1 MASKFIDILPI
12 ELYIA
17 SRYVSA
23 NLKQSL
29 IIMLAVG
36 IGVALIVFIPSIN
49 LSFFQYFLDKT
60 VQNAPHITLTRE
72 LDTMPRTKQ
81 AVETVLQQESPQAR
95 LLFSD
100 QTNTRRRNISA
111 YKRLMTELG
120 RFPGVTAVAPSVR
133 EQVIIV
139 KGSQNRTAS
148 LQGIVPSLEIAVSSL
163 KTDVIEGNLE
173 AMGPN
178 DVFLGSALADE
189 LNAGVGD
196 RIQLITPYGSRSYKV
211 TGLIKTG
218 VYQQDL
224 STIVQPL
231 ESAQKLLS
239 LENQVT
245 NIGVKIKDIYQAENT
260 ARILANLY
268 QLKARSWM
276 EDNKIFLDQI
286 GNFRVII
293 AVINFLIVF
302 AAATSIT
309 SILIMVV
316 ASKSKE
322 IGILKAM
329 GTAPNAIMRL
339 FIIQGIGLSVLG
351 IVAGF
356 IGAYG
361 LITLYNLSPMAKS
374 ETILGIQRP
383 PTVMNTEFA
392 ILAIIYALISS
403 ILASLFP
410 AWRASRLDPV
420 EAINQ

>member
-1 MASKFIDILPI
+1 MASRFVDWLPI

-60 VQNAPHITLTRE
+60 VQNAAHITLTRE
-72 LDTMPRTKQ
+72 LDTMPRDQVVVTQ
-81 AVETVLQQESPQAR
+81 ALQAERQTAR
-95 LLFSD
+95 VLFSD
-100 QTNTRRRNISA
+100 QTNIRRRNINA
-111 YKRLMTELG
+111 YRRLLAELQK
-120 RFPGVTAVAPSVR
+120 FPGITAVSPSVR
-133 EQVIIV
+133 DQVIVV

-148 LQGIVPSLEIAVSSL
+148 LQGIIPEQENRVTHLEDDVVEGQLSS
-163 KTDVIEGNLE
+163 
-173 AMGPN
+173 MGPN
-178 DVFLGSALADE
+178 DVFLGSALAEE

-196 RIQLITPYGSRSYKV
+196 RVQLITPYGNRSYKV
-211 TGLIKTG
+211 SGLIKSG

-224 STIVQPL
+224 TTVLQPL
-231 ESAQKLLS
+231 ESAQNLLD
-239 LENQVT
+239 LDNQITTVG
-245 NIGVKIKDIYQAENT
+245 IKITDIYQAEQT
-260 ARILANLY
+260 ARVLANLY
-268 QLKARSWM
+268 HLKARSWM

-286 GNFRVII
+286 ANFRIII

-309 SILIMVV
+309 SILVMVV

-329 GTAPNAIMRL
+329 GTSPLAIMRL
-339 FIIQGIGLSVLG
+339 FIAQGICLSILG
-351 IVAGF
+351 TMAGF
-356 IGAYG
+356 VGAYG
-361 LITLYNLSPMAKS
+361 LITLYNLSPMAKG
-374 ETILGIQRP
+374 ETLLGIERP
-383 PTVMNTEFA
+383 PTVMNTEYA
-392 ILAIIYALISS
+392 LLALVYALISS
-403 ILASLFP
+403 VLASLFP